1 MMSRNW
7 KRHTESVYIFKT
19 RTEALDW
26 LQRRGKTYCVFSSA
40 QGEKQQE
47 RGERKAD
54 VAQQHQ
60 EMTTAAQRGAAACQ
74 PLQKSW

>member
-47 RGERKAD
+47 RGGSGKLMLHNSTR
-54 VAQQHQ
+54 
-60 EMTTAAQRGAAACQ
+60 R
-74 PLQKSW
+74 